1 MDNLEIF
8 VLITTLVFLLLAS
21 ALILFIF
28 VYIKRQQENHKILN
42 EIRNKSEADLL
53 QATITTQE
61 KERERIGANLHD
73 DIGPLLSSF
82 KMYFKHELNTKGENE
97 EIKSILSA
105 LDVNIEQIRDFS
117 RDLVPNVLH
126 QFGLKASL
134 EEFKR
139 RFEKSSDVSIL
150 IFAEI
155 QLEPTLEESLSLYR
169 IIQES
174 INNAIRHGG
183 ATQITI
189 NININKEELSLLIRD
204 NGSGFNQQNKV
215 IGLGL
220 RNIEARSKAIGA
232 QMEIVSQIDNG
243 TQIKIMRSKS
253 YKND

>member
-1 MDNLEIF
+1 MDKFEIY
-8 VLITTLVFLLLAS
+8 VLITTLVFLLLAGT
-21 ALILFIF
+21 LILFVFI
-28 VYIKRQQENHKILN
+28 YINRQQQNLKALN
-42 EIRNKSEADLL
+42 DIRNKSEADLL
-53 QATITTQE
+53 QATINTQE

-82 KMYFKHELNTKGENE
+82 KMYFKHELNTKGDNE

-105 LDVNIEQIRDFS
+105 LDVNIEQVRDFS

-150 IFAEI
+150 IYADI
-155 QLEPTLEESLSLYR
+155 QHEPILEESLSLYR

-174 INNAIRHGG
+174 ITNAIRHGD
-183 ATQITI
+183 ASQITI
-189 NININKEELSLLIRD
+189 TIDIKKEELSLHIKD

-215 IGLGL
+215 KGLGL
-220 RNIEARSKAIGA
+220 RNIEARSKAIAA
-232 QMEIVSQIDNG
+232 QMEIVSNVGNG